1 MDKTPIS
8 LFGDIYISSKNSDV
22 FIKPIRSRESK
33 RKVKRDERMEVALN
47 NDEEVVSRPYG

>member
-47 NDEEVVSRPYG
+47 DDEEVVSRPHG